1 MKRMKANNERFK
13 EEMRQRAEEARKKKI
28 EERAKEKERKKEEK
42 KLVTELLNEWRK
54 PRDDLECDD
63 LKELPKTAPVHCKI
77 PNRLFGD
84 FLTLLEFFHGFANI
98 LETKD
103 TFSDGITFDF
113 LQRAL
118 TDSDSPRGGL
128 YELLKFMLQALF
140 DLQQEEDE
148 EVKLDAK
155 NLANVN
161 IHDLDKNILGKDE
174 DIANQIKSATKMARW
189 CIKHQ
194 GQPIKSLHLDE
205 FSITEILR
213 LHIESSGA
221 YRSDKS
227 LLWLYQQ
234 RGGYKLSDDP
244 GLQFRMDEPQILEA
258 LTNKTVY
265 ELSIDDKMKILMC
278 LMQQVLSYASV
289 RDDIDEKFMELSDAK
304 YELRSH
310 QIAENKRIKQLEEA
324 EKAKRRE
331 ERIAKKEGELKTD
344 ENKMEEAKDEVKKEP
359 KKEEPEADDAH
370 LTERQR
376 EAIRAQKEKE
386 NKEKQKQEDIKR
398 SEAFVKER
406 ELVERIADL
415 QMKAGPQCL
424 GRDRAYRRYWVLE
437 SIPGV
442 YVEHDDELVGTCLPN
457 PTVIN
462 PNSKPI
468 DEDTAL
474 ERAKEILDARE
485 KSSESQGSDKEND
498 QDEAQKK
505 SDVKTYSKQK
515 SCLGVQKVL
524 STKNGTLQMSASQ
537 TAHQEGT
544 SSEALEVKTEPG
556 MVNGTTEHIKM
567 ETNETDVKAVS
578 TTMWGVCIHPQEV
591 CTVHSTILPKTYW
604 SYISN
609 PDDLDLFIEALNS
622 RGYRESELKDK
633 LSNERETLV
642 KNLKKFNADVERKL
656 QIKVKPE
663 ASNDDDDSSEE
674 DHKAMEVDSE
684 PSASTA
690 KTATDLFTIVEL
702 ALRDQILELEERLFF
717 GTLGS
722 LKIRDRQA
730 WQSALQN
737 GSYDMQCDGLSWG
750 GKSMV
755 NTPFE
760 SRMVSATASRE
771 QSRPGSPDSNQRD
784 SGGSFVKR
792 QNKKVYELASAIL
805 QVAQM
810 CEAKYFKPPLGKNSI
825 LNQCSLQTV
834 WKLRKFAFIL
844 FD

>member
-13 EEMRQRAEEARKKKI
+13 EEMRQRAEEAKKKKI

-289 RDDIDEKFMELSDAK
+289 RDEIDEKFMELSDAK
-304 YELRSH
+304 YELRTH

-331 ERIAKKEGELKTD
+331 ERIAKKEGELKKD
-344 ENKMEEAKDEVKKEP
+344 ENKTEEAKDEVKKEP
-359 KKEEPEADDAH
+359 TKKEDDEADVAH

-406 ELVERIADL
+406 ELIERIAEL

-437 SIPGV
+437 SMPGV
-442 YVEHDDELVGTCLPN
+442 YVEHDDDLVGTCLPN

-468 DEDTAL
+468 DENSAL
-474 ERAKEILDARE
+474 EKAKEILDARE

-515 SCLGVQKVL
+515 STLGVQKVL

-537 TAHQEGT
+537 TANQEQQQPSGT
-544 SSEALEVKTEPG
+544 SSEALEVKTEPVG

-567 ETNETDVKAVS
+567 ETDIESDVKPVS
-578 TTMWGVCIHPQEV
+578 TTMWGVCVHPQEV

-622 RGYRESELKDK
+622 RGFRESELKEK

-642 KNLKKFNADVERKL
+642 KNLKKFNVDVERKL
-656 QIKVKPE
+656 QIKVKSE
-663 ASNDDDDSSEE
+663 ANDNADDDDSME
-674 DHKAMEVDSE
+674 DRMEVDSAE
-684 PSASTA
+684 EAAASSTA
-690 KTATDLFTIVEL
+690 KTTTRGDATDLFTIVEL

-810 CEAKYFKPPLGKNSI
+810 CEAKYFKQPLGK
-825 LNQCSLQTV
+825 
-834 WKLRKFAFIL
+834 R
-844 FD
+844 